1 MGLDY
6 LNFTKRKMKSFFNFL
21 MLIFHQQI
29 QQKDQLKLTVGKEW
43 QGLLRKNL
51 SDSARH
57 STSCRHGKPLFSDTS
72 CTFMHHVSVFPVDK
86 VISKTSNML
95 IMASEQHVQV
105 TCHV

>member
-29 QQKDQLKLTVGKEW
+29 QQKNQLKLTVGKEW
-43 QGLLRKNL
+43 QRLLKKIFLTVQGILPHADMENSL
-51 SDSARH
+51 
-57 STSCRHGKPLFSDTS
+57 SDTS
-72 CTFMHHVSVFPVDK
+72 CTFMHHFSVFPVDK